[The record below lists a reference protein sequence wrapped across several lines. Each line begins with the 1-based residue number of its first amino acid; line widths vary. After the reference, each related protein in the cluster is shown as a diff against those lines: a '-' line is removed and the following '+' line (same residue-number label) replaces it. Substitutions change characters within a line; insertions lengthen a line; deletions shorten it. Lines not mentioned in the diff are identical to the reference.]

1 MKLNIFRRTIATI
14 TVSLAVLFGVSQ
26 AGNAQRNREDQRQG
40 QRVEKQRQHDE
51 KEQQRNQRQ
60 EVQREDR
67 RIRSDQRQ
75 EHMRIRRMPNRRVG
89 SDNNRFRVYRNGSY
103 YQTDNRGADLLRH
116 AVNAGY
122 QEGYRAGR
130 DDRNRRRSSNYNGS
144 LVYRR
149 GNFGYQNYVNSGQYQ
164 YYFQQGFQR
173 GYEDGYNSRY
183 QYGSNNNGSL
193 NILGAILQGILNIS
207 SY

>member
-1 MKLNIFRRTIATI
+1 MKLNTFRRTIATA
-14 TVSLAVLFGVSQ
+14 TVGLAALLGVSPVS
-26 AGNAQRNREDQRQG
+26 NAQRNREDQRQE

-51 KEQQRNQRQ
+51 REQQKNQRQ
-60 EVQREDR
+60 EVKREDQ
-67 RIRSDQRQ
+67 RIRWDQRQ
-75 EHMRIRRMPNRRVG
+75 EQVRIRRMPSRRVD

-130 DDRNRRRSSNYNGS
+130 DDRYRRRSSNYNGS
-144 LVYRR
+144 SVYQR
-149 GNFGYQNYVNSGQYQ
+149 GNFGYQNYVDFGQYQ